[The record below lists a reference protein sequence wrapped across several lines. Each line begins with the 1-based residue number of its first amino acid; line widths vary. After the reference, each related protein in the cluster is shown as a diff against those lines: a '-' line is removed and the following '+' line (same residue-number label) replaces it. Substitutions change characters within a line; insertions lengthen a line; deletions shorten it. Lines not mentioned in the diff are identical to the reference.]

1 METEE
6 RGDKLPRQ
14 SRKLLGE
21 TVCHHMVQGIDK
33 EKIFETEEN
42 KKKYIFLLKKY
53 YKKFDIKILAYCVM
67 DNHVHMLLYSNKI
80 QNISNFMRQ
89 VNSIYAMY
97 YNKKM
102 QRVGYVY
109 RNRFKSVPMMTKRQL
124 WTCIKYIHMNPV
136 KAGIVKEESDYIY
149 SSYNDYLNKTGFI
162 QEKTLQFIFN
172 SSNNYI
178 EKFQSI
184 EYKNL
189 KIEKEEVDLKEILK
203 EFLSKEEF
211 DFQQI
216 KKEKSKIKKFI
227 SYLISNQYEFSKRE
241 VAELFNISRSTLY
254 RWLYD

>member
-21 TVCHHMVQGIDK
+21 IVCHHMVQGIDK

-136 KAGIVKEESDYIY
+136 KAGIVKKESDYIY

-172 SSNNYI
+172 SSNNCLPI
-178 EKFQSI
+178 P
-184 EYKNL
+184 N
-189 KIEKEEVDLKEILK
+189 
-203 EFLSKEEF
+203 
-211 DFQQI
+211 
-216 KKEKSKIKKFI
+216 
-227 SYLISNQYEFSKRE
+227 
-241 VAELFNISRSTLY
+241 T
-254 RWLYD
+254 